1 MIFAEIE
8 NEVCVNI
15 LEFENLQEAK
25 KFNTLLIELPEG
37 FGIGDFYQN
46 EIWTTKK
53 DKIETQIQQIDLAL
67 ENIDKQGVTRH
78 LENQIEASKTF
89 DFLYE
94 STKQLILKKQE
105 LRKQREQLLQR

>member
-8 NEVCVNI
+8 NEICVNI
-15 LEFENLQEAK
+15 LEFENLQDAK
-25 KFNTLLIELPEG
+25 NFNTFLVELPEG

-46 EIWTTKK
+46 ETWIAKK
-53 DKIETQIQQIDLAL
+53 DTKENQIQQIDLAL

-78 LENQIEASKTF
+78 LENQIEASQTF

-105 LRKQREQLLQR
+105 LRKQRAQLLQA